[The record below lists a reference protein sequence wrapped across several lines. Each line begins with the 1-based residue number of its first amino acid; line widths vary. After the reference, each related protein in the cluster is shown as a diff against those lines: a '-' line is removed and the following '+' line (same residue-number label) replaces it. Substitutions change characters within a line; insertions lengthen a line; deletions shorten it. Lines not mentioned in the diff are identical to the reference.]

1 MKHEPLVFTL
11 EREEIPVTI
20 DSQEY
25 VLQELDGAERD
36 KYLNGLTNR
45 MRVNNKGDLAG
56 IKNFDGLQ
64 ASLVVASIRLV
75 DGVERKPVPFK
86 TVQEWPAKV
95 VKQLFDAARAI
106 SGLDDEDEKDKEK
119 TNDGGG
125 EDGGEEGND

>member
-11 EREEIPVTI
+11 EREEIPVVI

-25 VLQELDGAERD
+25 VLQELDGSERD
-36 KYLNGLTNR
+36 RYLNGLTNR

-64 ASLVVASIRLV
+64 ASLVAASIRLV
-75 DGVERKPVPFK
+75 DGLERKPVLLK
-86 TVQEWPAKV
+86 TVQGWPAKV
-95 VKQLFDAARAI
+95 VKQLFDAAREL

-119 TNDGGG
+119 TNN
-125 EDGGEEGND
+125 EGGEEGGTEGND